1 MKAEPLNIVID
12 TRYCMQVDDGATVTC
27 RTCGLA
33 WASDAAVRPAC
44 PSRVAAQA
52 IPAGRLSRGK
62 RWLLAVLVA
71 GLAVNALLGALIL
84 WSLAR

>member
-52 IPAGRLSRGK
+52 SPTRLSRGE
-62 RWLLAVLVA
+62 RLQLALLT
-71 GLAVNALLGALIL
+71 VNALLGALIV
-84 WSLAR
+84 WSLVR